1 MNLCIAADESA
12 QYIHLMADTASN
24 KPVTIKSIAKEL
36 GISFSTVSKALNNN
50 PLVKEETRRLVL
62 DTAKEMGYTPNSLAK
77 GLRSNSTKTIA
88 VIFNDIENPAL
99 TYIFRNI
106 SIEMANHGYT
116 TMIFDS
122 QFSEKQELA
131 NILTVL
137 SRQPDFV
144 ILEPTTTNPKNLNLL
159 SGITQKLI
167 LQGAR

>member
-88 VIFNDIENPAL
+88 VIFNDIENPA
-99 TYIFRNI
+99 
-106 SIEMANHGYT
+106 
-116 TMIFDS
+116 
-122 QFSEKQELA
+122 
-131 NILTVL
+131 
-137 SRQPDFV
+137 
-144 ILEPTTTNPKNLNLL
+144 
-159 SGITQKLI
+159 
-167 LQGAR
+167 